1 MGIVKAVIERGLR
14 RTLRVIY
21 FNPHPQF
28 PVDKTGPESCSRC
41 QSRPAGGSSLVG
53 GGGKQGEVRRWRDW
67 MVKERPPTHSI
78 CPLSLTSPAGR
89 GAEAWERR
97 VSWAMLPVG
106 LGFGGPTPSVPAALT
121 RPEEASLP
129 RPSVGLLGTSKLPA
143 SPTPKSKPE
152 PCPREC
158 PHLNPQ
164 IQGPPTSPVP
174 HPLPQTDLQPLLSC

>member
-14 RTLRVIY
+14 RTLQVIY

-28 PVDKTGPESCSRC
+28 PVDKTAPESCSRC
-41 QSRPAGGSSLVG
+41 QSHPAGGSSLVG
-53 GGGKQGEVRRWRDW
+53 GGGKQGEVRGRRAW
-67 MVKERPPTHSI
+67 MVKERPPTHRI
-78 CPLSLTSPAGR
+78 CPLSLTFPAGR

-97 VSWAMLPVG
+97 VSPAMLPVG
-106 LGFGGPTPSVPAALT
+106 LGFSGPTPSVPAALT

-158 PHLNPQ
+158 PHLTLKSRAPL
-164 IQGPPTSPVP
+164 TSPVP
-174 HPLPQTDLQPLLSC
+174 RPLPQTDLQPLLSC

>member
-14 RTLRVIY
+14 RTLWVIY
-21 FNPHPQF
+21 FNPHPQL
-28 PVDKTGPESCSRC
+28 PVEETGPESCSGG
-41 QSRPAGGSSLVG
+41 QSHPAGGSSLVG
-53 GGGKQGEVRRWRDW
+53 SGRKQGEVRGRRDW
-67 MVKERPPTHSI
+67 VVKERPPTLCI

-89 GAEAWERR
+89 GAEAWEQR
-97 VSWAMLPVG
+97 VSPAMLPVG

-129 RPSVGLLGTSKLPA
+129 QPSVGLLGPSKLPA
-143 SPTPKSKPE
+143 SPRAKPE

-158 PHLNPQ
+158 PHLNPH

-174 HPLPQTDLQPLLSC
+174 RPLPQTDLQPLLSC